1 VKLINIRTACALA
14 TVALVASI
22 TSCQPKPESG
32 NSNANGAASSA
43 ATPAAAATTQPEA
56 VKPAT
61 APASGGSLATPTDTY
76 KTGYAA
82 RQKKD
87 LAELKHVMCKDALEF
102 LTMMGTDE
110 KKSVDDQLKELAER
124 PQAATAE
131 TRNEKINGDRA
142 SLEYLNEKGGWSPME
157 FVKEGADW
165 KIDLPKAP
173 K

>member
-1 VKLINIRTACALA
+1 VKFINIRTACALA
-14 TVALVASI
+14 AFALVTSI
-22 TSCQPKPESG
+22 TSCGNPEPK
-32 NSNANGAASSA
+32 NANTNSAASNPS
-43 ATPAAAATTQPEA
+43 TPAASDTKLPEA
-56 VKPAT
+56 AKPET
-61 APASGGSLATPTDTY
+61 APATGGSLATPTDTY

-87 LAELKHVMCKDALEF
+87 LAELKRVMSKDALEF

-110 KKSVDDQLKELAER
+110 KKSIDDQLKELAER

-131 TRNEKINGDRA
+131 TRNEKLNGDRA

-165 KIDLPKAP
+165 KIDLPKGP
-173 K
+173 Q